1 MFDWPFFD
9 PARGG
14 DPLLWQHLFWI
25 FGHPEVYI
33 IFLPAI
39 ALLAMIVPTFAQRP
53 IVGYSWIV
61 LAAVGTGF
69 LSFGLWVHHMFATGL
84 PQISLAF
91 FSAASE
97 AVAIPTGVQIFV
109 FIATMLAGRVDLLDA
124 DAVRH
129 RAARHLRHRR
139 ADRRHGGARAV
150 RLAGARHLFH
160 RRAPALRADRRHAL
174 PGGRRPLLLLPA
186 DRRQE
191 AVGPARQD
199 RLLADVRRL
208 QRRLLADAPDRPAR
222 HAAPGL
228 HLSRRAR
235 PRTC

>member
-39 ALLAMIVPTFAQRP
+39 ALLAMIIPTFAGRP
-53 IVGYSWIV
+53 IIGYSWIV

-91 FSAASE
+91 FSAASQ
-97 AVAIPTGVQIFV
+97 AVAIPTAVQIFV
-109 FIATMLAGRVDLLDA
+109 FIATMLAGRVIFSTPM
-124 DAVRH
+124 
-129 RAARHLRHRR
+129 
-139 ADRRHGGARAV
+139 
-150 RLAGARHLFH
+150 LF
-160 RRAPALRADRRHAL
+160 
-174 PGGRRPLLLLPA
+174 
-186 DRRQE
+186 
-191 AVGPARQD
+191 AVG
-199 RLLADVRRL
+199 
-208 QRRLLADAPDRPAR
+208 
-222 HAAPGL
+222 GL
-228 HLSRRAR
+228 SIFVIGGL
-235 PRTC
+235 TV